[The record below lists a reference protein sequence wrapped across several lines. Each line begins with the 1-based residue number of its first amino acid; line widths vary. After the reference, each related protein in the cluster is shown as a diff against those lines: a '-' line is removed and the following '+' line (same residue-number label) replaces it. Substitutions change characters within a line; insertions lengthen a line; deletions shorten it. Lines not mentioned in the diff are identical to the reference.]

1 MAGAWL
7 YDSVMNGEELKQFVP
22 ELLEG
27 RYPGRSKEAAPGS
40 DIGAGDLG
48 WILEL
53 DDCLVLVRASLVS
66 NPFIWIRGGIA
77 HGIPRTDALALDI
90 AAGNKD
96 LVVGRLYMAYGDD
109 VAMVVFDES
118 IFAGYLS
125 LEYQPSMTDVVN
137 RFETSVQY
145 TSQWTKTVREKF
157 GGQAFSA
164 EDWVLMS
171 F

>member
-1 MAGAWL
+1 LAIFFA
-7 YDSVMNGEELKQFVP
+7 MNGEELKKFVP

-27 RYPGRSKEAAPGS
+27 RYPGRSREAVPGS

-48 WILEL
+48 WILDL
-53 DDCLVLVRASLVS
+53 DDCLMLVRASQAS

-77 HGIPRTDALALDI
+77 HGIPKTDALAWDI
-90 AAGNKD
+90 AVGNKD
-96 LVVGRLYMAYGDD
+96 LVVGRVYAAYGDD

-118 IFAGYLS
+118 IFAKYLS
-125 LEYQPSMTDVVN
+125 VDDQSSMEDVVN

-145 TSQWTKTVREKF
+145 TAQWTKTVREKF